1 MRVFIATALV
11 LVLVIGCSHLR
22 TTQDADLGV
31 WRSHSASLRER
42 AEAGLRLVPVGTK
55 QVKAERVL
63 GRPSRREYLHGD
75 IIIRPAYGGPGGRY
89 SAVCRDLYDFTAGDY
104 VCLTFNMAEFPVRWE
119 ERPLVAITTG
129 NTNDN
134 LLPTISVDANGVP
147 LRTNGLPLR
156 YP

>member
-11 LVLVIGCSHLR
+11 VVLVFGCSHLR
-22 TTQDADLGV
+22 ITQDAGLGV

-42 AEAGLRLVPVGTK
+42 AEAGLRLVPIGTK

-75 IIIRPAYGGPGGRY
+75 IILRPAYGGPGGRY

-104 VCLTFNMAEFPVRWE
+104 VCLTFNMAASPVKRE

-134 LLPTISVDANGVP
+134 LLPRRSVHANGVP
-147 LRTNGLPLR
+147 LRTNGVPFR
-156 YP
+156 